1 MLLIFLCNQV
11 FIHIKS
17 ICVASLFHAF
27 QRNADYRIL
36 SLIRHIFRISCDFQA
51 VKKISV
57 AFLSC
62 LKKSLQHTH
71 VECFAESSWSGEK
84 IDGFFVFQELLYHQR
99 FIDKVVPV
107 VHQPLEIL
115 YANRQGFVF
124 HVLTS
129 ACFCNFTGIL
139 VIVIISCSCGKSNW
153 ICGFFECGG
162 LIISSIED
170 RCLITFPISHLFL
183 S

>member
-124 HVLTS
+124 HVSHLCLFLQFYR
-129 ACFCNFTGIL
+129 A
-139 VIVIISCSCGKSNW
+139 SCYCYYIMFLRKKQLDLWLCKCQAKVG
-153 ICGFFECGG
+153 
-162 LIISSIED
+162 SI
-170 RCLITFPISHLFL
+170 FPILFL
-183 S
+183 